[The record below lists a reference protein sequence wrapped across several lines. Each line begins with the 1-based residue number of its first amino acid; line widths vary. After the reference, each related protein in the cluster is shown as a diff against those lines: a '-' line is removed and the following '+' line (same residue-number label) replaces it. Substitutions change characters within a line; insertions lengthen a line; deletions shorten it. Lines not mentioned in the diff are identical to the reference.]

1 MIKLSTIE
9 PAMEGIFLNP
19 DVKTVLVLFGICKER
34 NHAKPTDRSNA
45 KLFYKF
51 FSALNIHIIIILNLR
66 IEKESP
72 NP

>member
-1 MIKLSTIE
+1 MIQFPTIE
-9 PAMEGIFLNP
+9 PAMEGVFLNT
-19 DVKTVLVLFGICKER
+19 DVKTVLGFFGIRQER
-34 NHAKPTDRSNA
+34 NHAKTTDRSKP

-51 FSALNIHIIIILNLR
+51 FSALNIHIFIILNLR